1 MEASGRLEG
10 IRQDTRGRSQR
21 STSPDPRGPWAHHLR
36 LGVAA
41 GVGEGMEG
49 ATKEGDENYYGE
61 FYTLKH

>member
-1 MEASGRLEG
+1 MGFVRTPEVGWGDRRAP
-10 IRQDTRGRSQR
+10 IRA
-21 STSPDPRGPWAHHLR
+21 AHGHIIYIT
-36 LGVAA
+36 GVAA